1 VADSALPALSLP
13 LRSDPQ
19 MDTIDDVVLNYT
31 FFKARRNQKGHIV
44 PDAAKS
50 VVDKASGW
58 EEYEDAPLVGDRGA
72 TPSAVPK
79 PAKS

>member
-1 VADSALPALSLP
+1 
-13 LRSDPQ
+13 

-31 FFKARRNQKGHIV
+31 FFKARRNQQGHAI

-58 EEYEDAPLVGDRGA
+58 DEYEDAPLVGERDAGA
-72 TPSAVPK
+72 APSAVPK
-79 PAKS
+79 PAAATA